1 MCVCA
6 CVFFCC
12 LEALAYECLPS
23 RSPALNFLR
32 TTDGIIPG
40 GSGAKKIVLIGIP
53 KPMTKLPL
61 CIADPMRMES
71 CLLVLAELGDSTSE
85 YLVCPGANK
94 DYPERLVEKSH
105 VFYAEGIRTMSLR
118 EDQLVSLRDSD
129 NSAPKTV
136 QEVNNRHALK
146 LTLARAKCI
155 AEIHRAEI
163 EDRHANFEELIDQHV
178 SGWPFE
184 CSMPGMK
191 MLMIWEDK
199 ESRRRV
205 SICPC
210 IKELVRYCSGATSA
224 ASTPTSTSEP
234 AAA

>member
-1 MCVCA
+1 M
-6 CVFFCC
+6 
-12 LEALAYECLPS
+12 S
-23 RSPALNFLR
+23 FLR

-71 CLLVLAELGDSTSE
+71 CLLVLAELDASTSE

-94 DYPERLVEKSH
+94 NYPERFIEKSP
-105 VFYAEGIRTMSLR
+105 VFYAEGIRTMALR
-118 EDQLVSLRDSD
+118 EEQLVSLGDPD
-129 NSAPKTV
+129 NSAPKTL
-136 QEVNNRHALK
+136 QEVNDRHALK
-146 LTLARAKCI
+146 LTIARAKCI

-163 EDRHANFEELIDQHV
+163 ENRLADFEELVDQHV
-178 SGWPFE
+178 STWPFE
-184 CSMPGMK
+184 CNVPGMK
-191 MLMIWEDK
+191 MLVIWEDD
-199 ESRRRV
+199 EDRRHV

-224 ASTPTSTSEP
+224 APKTAAAPTPSSLSEP
-234 AAA
+234 PFCEQ